1 MAANNASGIYSV
13 KYGGTRDH
21 VRAATVVTG
30 TGEVLRLG
38 NRARKSASGYHLLG
52 LVVGSEGTLAI
63 VTELT
68 LALAGLPQA
77 RRQGGFRFPDASAAA
92 RATAELIR
100 FGADVAAVEFLDGR
114 TVAALNRFGQ
124 FGLAET
130 PTLLVEVHGSEAGV
144 AEAWAAAEDVLRG
157 AGGEPLVLP
166 GGRDAWSIR
175 EHATRSI
182 AERRPAADTLRAF
195 IAIPLGSL
203 RCDPE
208 TRRLVREGVPGEVSS
223 FDLRALGAALALRA
237 VHGGEVVALSMG
249 PPGARDGLVE
259 CLALGAD
266 RALHLLDP
274 LLAGSDTLATARALA
289 AVLAREQPDLVLFG
303 RASTDAET
311 GQVGPEVAEMLDL
324 PQVTAARRLALD
336 PAARPLAADRQP
348 DEGFETVTGPL
359 PAVVTAA
366 EDLAEERFPTKAER
380 QAAAARPIATLGA
393 AEVGLAPDDVGA
405 TGSPTWV
412 AGIEHVPSTR
422 RSEMLAGDSP
432 EALAR
437 ALGERLR
444 QLAPPR
450 DDRPALPARG
460 VASGAPVWV
469 VAEMGP
475 RGPKPVTAELLAKA
489 AELATR
495 LHAPVEAPVLGEGAQ
510 HAAALAAAGADR
522 VLLAEGAGLVPYTT
536 DAHAAVLA
544 EAIRTRAPRLVLVAS
559 TARGRDL
566 APRVAARLG
575 LGLTGDAIDLDLDA
589 EGRVR
594 QMKPAFGGAIVAP
607 ILSRTR
613 PEMATVRPGIL
624 RAARPDPARRA
635 AVERLPVPGVPARVR
650 VVEERPLGDAAG
662 AALEAADLVLG
673 VGRGICGPAA
683 LPAIPA
689 LAARPGAAV
698 AAPRGVTALGRPP
711 EQPHVGP
718 PGRAIAPRL
727 YVAIA
732 LSGAPEHMV
741 GLRRA
746 GVIVAINKNPKAPI
760 FKAADLGIVSDYAPL
775 LPLLEGAL
783 RGS

>member
-1 MAANNASGIYSV
+1 MAEVVAIRPEDLQVDVQPGVVYAALNRQLRPHGLFFPPSPGGSADVATIGGMAANNASGIYSV

-21 VRAATVVTG
+21 VRAATIVTG

-63 VTELT
+63 ATELT

-77 RRQGGFRFPDASAAA
+77 RRQGGFRFRDAGAAA

-100 FGADVAAVEFLDGR
+100 FGVDVAAVEFLDAR
-114 TVAALNRFGQ
+114 TVAALNRFGS

-157 AGGEPLVLP
+157 GGGEPLVLP

-182 AERRPAADTLRAF
+182 AALRPDTATVRADL
-195 IAIPLGSL
+195 AIPIGAL
-203 RCDPE
+203 P
-208 TRRLVREGVPGEVSS
+208 RLVARCEAV
-223 FDLRALGAALALRA
+223 AAERGLA
-237 VHGGEVVALSMG
+237 VHLFGHAGIGILPALVLADMGERAAAG
-249 PPGARDGLVE
+249 AARDGLVE

-289 AVLAREQPDLVLFG
+289 AVLLREAPDLVLFG

-324 PQVTAARRLALD
+324 PQVTGARRLELD
-336 PAARPLAADRQP
+336 PAARTLVAERET

-366 EDLAEERFPTKAER
+366 EDIAEERFPTKAER
-380 QAAAARPIATLGA
+380 QAAAAKPIASLG
-393 AEVGLAPDDVGA
+393 
-405 TGSPTWV
+405 
-412 AGIEHVPSTR
+412 
-422 RSEMLAGDSP
+422 
-432 EALAR
+432 
-437 ALGERLR
+437 
-444 QLAPPR
+444 
-450 DDRPALPARG
+450 
-460 VASGAPVWV
+460 
-469 VAEMGP
+469 
-475 RGPKPVTAELLAKA
+475 
-489 AELATR
+489 
-495 LHAPVEAPVLGEGAQ
+495 
-510 HAAALAAAGADR
+510 AAGADR
-522 VLLAEGAGLVPYTT
+522 VLVAEGAGLVPYTT
-536 DAHAAVLA
+536 DAHAAALA
-544 EAIRTRAPRLVLVAS
+544 EAIRARAPRLVLVPS
-559 TARGRDL
+559 SARGRDL

-624 RAARPDPARRA
+624 RPARPDPTRRA
-635 AVERLPVPGVPARVR
+635 AVERLAVPAVPARVR
-650 VVEERPLGDAAG
+650 VREQRPLGDAAG
-662 AALEAADLVLG
+662 AALEAADVVLG
-673 VGRGICGPAA
+673 VGRGIGGPAA
-683 LPAIPA
+683 LPAIAA
-689 LAARPGAAV
+689 LAARLGAAV
-698 AAPRGVTALGRPP
+698 AAARGVTDLGGLPK
-711 EQPHVGP
+711 QHQVGLT
-718 PGRAIAPRL
+718 GRAIAPRP
-727 YVAIA
+727 YVALA
-732 LSGAPEHMV
+732 LRRAPAHVV

-783 RGS
+783 RGA